1 MHFALRPSG
10 HRMRRVGSRTRR
22 IDETTRDALL
32 KAIARSR
39 GWVDAIL
46 SGHTASIEEIA
57 TAEGLA
63 ERHVRFLMPLAF
75 ASPRIVAAIAEGD
88 VPRDLTVSDS
98 RER

>member
-1 MHFALRPSG
+1 LSRNPHA
-10 HRMRRVGSRTRR
+10 RRVGSRTRR

-63 ERHVRFLMPLAF
+63 E
-75 ASPRIVAAIAEGD
+75 GD